1 MVTRRNQSLLAL
13 GLLLALTG
21 CGSANPNSS
30 GGAKENGDPGS
41 SPALAASPSASPS
54 ASPVASTADAS
65 AQDLVEITF
74 YYPVNVGGPL
84 TKVVDGMAESFMK
97 EHPEIKVN
105 AVYTGN
111 YGDNTVKIQAGIMSK
126 QPPDVAVMMS
136 TELYSMLDLGAI
148 IPLDDYMAKDAAAF
162 NKDDFYPA
170 FVEDTQADGHT
181 YSIPFQRST
190 IILYYNKEM
199 FKEAGLDPEKPP
211 ANWNELVEYARK
223 LNRDGH
229 VGLEIPGNDDS
240 YWMFQMLARQHASDP
255 KMNIMGDDGKKAI
268 FNTPENVEALQ
279 FWIDLSK
286 KNKVMPEGIIDWAA
300 TPTDFIEG
308 KTAMMMHTSGNL
320 TNVKNN
326 AKFDFGVAFSP
337 ADKQY
342 GSPTGGG
349 NLYIF
354 KDTSAEKQAAAW
366 EFVKYMT
373 APEQA
378 ALFSSSSG
386 YIGVRKSAYDT
397 DVMKAYTASFPQ
409 ALVARDQLPYAFRE
423 LSTHNHGKVSS
434 ALTNQ
439 IQAAL
444 SGKTDAASALKT
456 AQEEAD
462 KQLAAFNK

>member
-1 MVTRRNQSLLAL
+1 MTMLYKNEGRKSMLKQGKMALIVLVFTLIFAGCSQGNSNQPADAK
-13 GLLLALTG
+13 G
-21 CGSANPNSS
+21 NSS
-30 GGAKENGDPGS
+30 T
-41 SPALAASPSASPS
+41 ASPSTPVS
-54 ASPVASTADAS
+54 ATPDQA
-65 AQDLVEITF
+65 AQDPVEISF

-84 TKVVDGMAESFMK
+84 TKVIDSMADSFMVK
-97 EHPEIKVN
+97 FPNIKVKP
-105 AVYTGN
+105 VYTGN
-111 YGDNTVKIQAGIMSK
+111 YGDNTVKIQAGVQAK

-136 TELYSMLDLGAI
+136 TELYSMLDMEAI
-148 IPLDDYMAKDAAAF
+148 IPLDDFIAKDNDY

-181 YSIPFQRST
+181 YSVPFQRST
-190 IILYYNKEM
+190 IVLYYNKDM
-199 FKEAGLDPEKPP
+199 FKAAGLDPSKPP
-211 ANWNELVEYARK
+211 ANWEELVSDAQK

-229 VGLEIPGNDDS
+229 TGLEIPGNDDS
-240 YWMFQMLARQHASDP
+240 YWMFQMLARQNASDP
-255 KMNIMGDDGKKAI
+255 KQSIMGDDGKKAN

-279 FWIDLSK
+279 FWLDLSHK
-286 KNKVMPEGIIDWAA
+286 YKAMPEGVIDWAA

-337 ADKQY
+337 ANKQF

-354 KDTSAEKQAAAW
+354 KDTSPEKQAAAW

-373 APEQA
+373 EPEQA

-386 YIGVRKSAYDT
+386 YVGVRQSAYDT
-397 DVMKAYTASFPQ
+397 EAMKTYTASFPQ
-409 ALVARDQLPYAFRE
+409 ALVARDQLEYAFRE

-439 IQAAL
+439 IQSAL
-444 SGKTDAASALKT
+444 AGKIDAAGALKA

-462 KQLAAFNK
+462 RALAPFKK

>member
-1 MVTRRNQSLLAL
+1 MATRRRQLLL
-13 GLLLALTG
+13 GLGLVLALTG
-21 CGSANPNSS
+21 CGSANNNQT
-30 GGAKENGDPGS
+30 GNKQENGGQS
-41 SPALAASPSASPS
+41 SSSAPASSATTSVSQVAA
-54 ASPVASTADAS
+54 TADAP
-65 AQDLVEITF
+65 AQDPVELTF

-84 TKVVDGMAESFMK
+84 TKVVDGMAASFMK

-111 YGDNTVKIQAGIMSK
+111 YGDNTVKIQAGVMAK

-136 TELYSMLDLGAI
+136 TELYSMLDLDAI
-148 IPLDDYMAKDAAAF
+148 VPLDDFIAKDEAEF
-162 NKDDFYPA
+162 NKDDLYPA
-170 FVEDTQADGHT
+170 FVEDTAANGHT
-181 YSIPFQRST
+181 YSVPFQRST
-190 IILYYNKEM
+190 IILYYNKDM
-199 FKEAGLDPEKPP
+199 FKAAGLDPEKPP
-211 ANWNELVEYARK
+211 TNWGELVEDAKK
-223 LNRDGH
+223 LSRDGH
-229 VGLEIPGNDDS
+229 AGLEIPGNDDS

-255 KMNIMGDDGKKAI
+255 KQSIMGDDGKKAI
-268 FNTPENVEALQ
+268 FDTPENVEALQ

-286 KNKVMPEGIIDWAA
+286 KDKAMPEGIIDWAA

>member
-1 MVTRRNQSLLAL
+1 MLKQGRMMLIAL
-13 GLLLALTG
+13 GLTFMLTG
-21 CGSANPNSS
+21 CGQ
-30 GGAKENGDPGS
+30 GGASGADSKAGTATATSTTEAGNASVEASKEP
-41 SPALAASPSASPS
+41 
-54 ASPVASTADAS
+54 
-65 AQDLVEITF
+65 VEISF

-84 TKVVDGMAESFMK
+84 TKVIDGMTNSFMEK
-97 EHPEIKVN
+97 FPDIKVKP
-105 AVYTGN
+105 VYTGN
-111 YGDNTVKIQAGIMSK
+111 YGDNTIKIQAGVQAS

-136 TELYSMLDLGAI
+136 TELYSMLDTEAI
-148 IPLDDYMAKDAAAF
+148 IPLDDFIAKDADY

-190 IILYYNKEM
+190 IILYYNKDM
-199 FKEAGLDPEKPP
+199 FKAAGLDPNKPP
-211 ANWNELVEYARK
+211 TNWDELVEYAGK

-229 VGLEIPGNDDS
+229 TGLEIPGNDDS
-240 YWMFQMLARQHASDP
+240 YWMFQMLARQNASDP
-255 KMNIMGDDGKKAI
+255 KQSIMGDDGRKAN

-279 FWIDLSK
+279 FWLDLSRK
-286 KNKVMPEGIIDWAA
+286 FKVMPEGVIDWAA

-320 TNVKNN
+320 TNVKTN
-326 AKFDFGVAFSP
+326 AKFDFGVAFAP
-337 ADKQY
+337 ANKQY

-354 KDTSAEKQAAAW
+354 KDTTPEKQAAAW
-366 EFVKYMT
+366 EFAKFMT

-386 YIGVRKSAYDT
+386 YVGVRESAYDT
-397 DVMKAYTASFPQ
+397 EAMKTYTDGFPQ
-409 ALVARDQLPYAFRE
+409 ALVARDQLQYAFRE

-439 IQAAL
+439 IQSAL
-444 SGKTDAASALKT
+444 AGKIDAAGALKA

-462 KQLAAFNK
+462 RVLAPFNK

>member
-1 MVTRRNQSLLAL
+1 MLKQGRMMLIAL
-13 GLLLALTG
+13 GLTFMLTG
-21 CGSANPNSS
+21 CGQ
-30 GGAKENGDPGS
+30 GGASEADSKAGTATATSTTESGNASVETSKEP
-41 SPALAASPSASPS
+41 
-54 ASPVASTADAS
+54 
-65 AQDLVEITF
+65 VEISF

-84 TKVVDGMAESFMK
+84 TKVIDGMTNSFMEK
-97 EHPEIKVN
+97 FPDIKVKP
-105 AVYTGN
+105 VYTGN
-111 YGDNTVKIQAGIMSK
+111 YGDNTIKIQAGVQAS

-136 TELYSMLDLGAI
+136 TELYSMLDTEAI
-148 IPLDDYMAKDAAAF
+148 IPLDDFIAKDADY

-190 IILYYNKEM
+190 IILYYNKDM
-199 FKEAGLDPEKPP
+199 FKAAGLDPNKPP
-211 ANWNELVEYARK
+211 TNWDELVEYAGK

-229 VGLEIPGNDDS
+229 TGLEIPGNDDS
-240 YWMFQMLARQHASDP
+240 YWMFQMLARQNASDP
-255 KMNIMGDDGKKAI
+255 KQSIMGNDGRKAN

-279 FWIDLSK
+279 FWLDLSRK
-286 KNKVMPEGIIDWAA
+286 YKVMPEGVIDWAA

-320 TNVKNN
+320 TNVKTN
-326 AKFDFGVAFSP
+326 AKFDFGVAFAP
-337 ADKQY
+337 ANKQY

-354 KDTSAEKQAAAW
+354 KDTTPEKQAAAW
-366 EFVKYMT
+366 EFAKFMT

-386 YIGVRKSAYDT
+386 YVGVRESAYDT
-397 DVMKAYTASFPQ
+397 EAMKTYTDGFPQ
-409 ALVARDQLPYAFRE
+409 ALVARDQLQYAFRE

-439 IQAAL
+439 IQSAL
-444 SGKTDAASALKT
+444 AGKIDAAGALKA

-462 KQLAAFNK
+462 RVLAPFNK

>member
-1 MVTRRNQSLLAL
+1 MLKYGKYMLASLGFTLVLA
-13 GLLLALTG
+13 G
-21 CGSANPNSS
+21 CGQGNNNSNSTAGSGGSS
-30 GGAKENGDPGS
+30 GTEELAAPASAAPASAAPAAKEP
-41 SPALAASPSASPS
+41 
-54 ASPVASTADAS
+54 
-65 AQDLVEITF
+65 VEISF

-84 TKVVDGMAESFMK
+84 TKVIDGMADSFMAK
-97 EHPEIKVN
+97 FPDIKVKP
-105 AVYTGN
+105 VYTGN
-111 YGDNTVKIQAGIMSK
+111 YGDNTVKIQAGVQAK

-136 TELYSMLDLGAI
+136 TELYSMLDMNAI
-148 IPLDDYMAKDAAAF
+148 IPLDDFIAKDADYQ
-162 NKDDFYPA
+162 KDDFYPA

-181 YSIPFQRST
+181 YSVPFQRST
-190 IILYYNKEM
+190 IILYYNKDM
-199 FKEAGLDPEKPP
+199 FKAAGLDPNKPP
-211 ANWNELVEYARK
+211 TNWDELVQYAQK

-229 VGLEIPGNDDS
+229 AGLEIPGNDDS
-240 YWMFQMLARQHASDP
+240 YWMFQMLARQIASDP
-255 KMNIMGDDGKKAI
+255 KQSIMGDDGKKAN

-279 FWIDLSK
+279 FWLDLSHK
-286 KNKVMPEGIIDWAA
+286 YKAMPEGVIDWAA
-300 TPTDFIEG
+300 TPTDFIAG

-337 ADKQY
+337 AKKQY

-354 KDTSAEKQAAAW
+354 KDTSPEKQAAAW

-386 YIGVRKSAYDT
+386 YVGVRKSAYDT
-397 DVMKAYTASFPQ
+397 AAMKSYTESFPQ
-409 ALVARDQLPYAFRE
+409 ALVARDQLQYAFRE

-439 IQAAL
+439 IQSAL
-444 SGKTDAASALKT
+444 AGKVDAAGALKQ

-462 KQLAAFNK
+462 RALAPFNK